1 MGKLQRN
8 TLARMVSGY
17 RQQLTHKQ
25 GGLTMS
31 NDKCRNTNDG
41 EWMYCG
47 VCNGRV
53 HEPDCTSRKRK
64 GKDCPENHSPAELEA
79 AGYGPASE
87 HVEQCLPTCT
97 EKHAGGNYYVSV
109 VDGSRVGLLAGPFPL
124 HRIALE
130 WVDRAKAKTEDC
142 LLYTSPSPRDS

>member
-1 MGKLQRN
+1 M
-8 TLARMVSGY
+8 A
-17 RQQLTHKQ
+17 
-25 GGLTMS
+25 

-64 GKDCPENHSPAELEA
+64 GKDCLENHSPAELEA

-130 WVDRAKAKTEDC
+130 WVDRAKAKAEEVNSRAFWYAYGTVSMKDGYNKPGVLNE
-142 LLYTSPSPRDS
+142 LLGIN